1 MHPGPLRMRGPPPIM
16 AVRKSSTA
24 VSTTTAARAGA
35 AARRQPSAWRRV
47 GIPYA
52 HLTPALIAI
61 ALTTIYPL
69 GVALSNSF
77 RHWRVNETRTPQEF
91 VGFQQYAKAF
101 ADTNFYN
108 AVWVTLIFTVISVVL
123 SVGLGLAMA
132 LVLNRVN
139 WLSGLTKALLILPFA
154 VAPAL
159 KGYSWRF
166 MFSPDYGV
174 YDKMLKTLLPFT
186 DSINWLGEPF
196 WALMV
201 IVLSEVWGWAPL
213 IALMFLGGLGSI
225 SPEIRDAARVD
236 GTNAWQEFWKISFPL
251 LRPLILI
258 VVFLK
263 AVFSVKI
270 FDQVV
275 TITSGGP
282 GRATESLNF
291 FVYSQG
297 FTFLDIGYA
306 SAVSWILV
314 VILGALAA
322 GYLWLMGRQESK

>member
-1 MHPGPLRMRGPPPIM
+1 MSTVTID
-16 AVRKSSTA
+16 RKTGRP
-24 VSTTTAARAGA
+24 VNRH
-35 AARRQPSAWRRV
+35 SAWRRLGV
-47 GIPYA
+47 PYA
-52 HLTPALIAI
+52 HLAPALIAV
-61 ALTTIYPL
+61 ALTTFYPL
-69 GVALSNSF
+69 AVALINSF
-77 RHWRVNETRTPQEF
+77 RHWRVNETREPQQF
-91 VGFQQYAKAF
+91 VGLDQYAKALS
-101 ADTNFYN
+101 DSNFHN
-108 AVWVTLIFTVISVVL
+108 SVWVTLIFTIVSVVA
-123 SVGLGLAMA
+123 SVGLGLAIA
-132 LVLNRVN
+132 LVLNRTT
-139 WLSGLTKALLILPFA
+139 WLSGMTKALLILPFA

-166 MFSPDYGV
+166 MFNPDYGV
-174 YDKMLKTLLPFT
+174 YDKMIKAVAPFT
-186 DSINWLGEPF
+186 DSINWLGDPF

-201 IVLSEVWGWAPL
+201 IAGSEIWGWAPL

-263 AVFSVKI
+263 AVFSVKM

-275 TITSGGP
+275 TTTGGGP
-282 GRATESLNF
+282 GRATETLNF
-291 FVYSQG
+291 FAYSQG

-314 VILGALAA
+314 VVLGALAA
-322 GYLWLMGRQESK
+322 VYLMLMGRQDSK